1 MLITSFE
8 KIKTA
13 FILSLYMAIPSIA
26 KRRINIALQS
36 NETLRKTH
44 NSMSY
49 NTADLHFQG
58 KITIFFVLIAKKLP
72 FIIKLY

>member
-1 MLITSFE
+1 
-8 KIKTA
+8 
-13 FILSLYMAIPSIA
+13 MAIPSIA

-49 NTADLHFQG
+49 NTADLNLKG
-58 KITIFFVLIAKKLP
+58 KITIFFVLIAKKLSLSLNYIELN
-72 FIIKLY
+72 FVRILSNLNSVRQ

>member
-1 MLITSFE
+1 
-8 KIKTA
+8 
-13 FILSLYMAIPSIA
+13 MAIPSIA

-36 NETLRKTH
+36 KETLRKTH

-49 NTADLHFQG
+49 NTADLNFKG

-72 FIIKLY
+72 LSLNYIELNFVRILSNLNSVRQ